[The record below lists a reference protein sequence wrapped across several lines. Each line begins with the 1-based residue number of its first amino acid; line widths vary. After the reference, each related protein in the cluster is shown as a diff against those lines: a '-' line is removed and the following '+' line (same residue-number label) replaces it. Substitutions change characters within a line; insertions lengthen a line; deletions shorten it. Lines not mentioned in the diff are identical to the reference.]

1 MTDTPVIVRHE
12 RLKGFI
18 AEVLTALGMARH
30 IADHTADLMVQ
41 TDLRGVD
48 SHGIGMLPLYVEWI
62 RNGYIVPSA
71 EPVVVRDELATA
83 LVDGQRGLGHWTST
97 KAMILAIEK
106 AKAFGAGFVAVR
118 NSGHFGACACYS
130 MMALPHR
137 LIGIAMTNSFVPA
150 MVPTFG
156 RKPMLST
163 NPLSIAVPAATEP
176 PFVLDMAT
184 TTVALGKLT
193 IASRW
198 GKPIPEGWAL
208 DEGGHPTR
216 DPDVGLKNRLL
227 TPLGGSRELGSH
239 KGYGLGV
246 MVDILSGVLS
256 GAVYGDLFL
265 RTDMAARRHGNV
277 GHFFGAI
284 DIARFRPWD
293 EFSAAMDDMLRALK
307 ATPPA
312 EGEERVWAAGEPET
326 ECEQQRRVE
335 GIPLAPALV
344 EQVNEIARALGVPP
358 PA

>member
-12 RLKGFI
+12 RLKVFI

-48 SHGIGMLPLYVEWI
+48 SHGIGMLPKYVEWTRDGLI
-62 RNGYIVPSA
+62 DLSA
-71 EPVVVRDELATA
+71 EPIVVRDELATA

-97 KAMILAIEK
+97 KAMSLAIEK
-106 AKAFGAGFVAVR
+106 AKTFGAGFVAVR
-118 NSGHFGACACYS
+118 NSNHFGACACYS

-137 LIGIAMTNSFVPA
+137 LIGITMTNSFVPA

-156 RKPMLST
+156 RKAMLST
-163 NPLSIAVPAATEP
+163 NPLSIAVPAGTEA

-184 TTVALGKLT
+184 TTVALGKIT

-208 DEGGHPTR
+208 DEGGHPTG
-216 DPDVGLKNRLL
+216 DPDVALKNRLL

-246 MVDILSGVLS
+246 MVDILSGVLP

-293 EFSAAMDDMLRALK
+293 EFSAAMDDMLQALK

-312 EGEERVWAAGEPET
+312 EGENRVWVAGEPET
-326 ECEQQRRVE
+326 ECERQRRVE

-344 EQVNEIARALGVPP
+344 NQVNEIARVLGVSPL
-358 PA
+358 A